1 MSHYSDELRQRSYST
16 LAGAGGGAWFIMDD
30 GYAAGPPGEV
40 LRAVQR
46 FAGRMEELGLVLQF
60 GKCSYF
66 SPGGLSDADS
76 AAVETLGIR
85 PGSIVADGG
94 ATVFGITVGGIPLG
108 SAPFVQAYVRGL
120 AAGFES
126 YLQRTVSQL
135 QPMSNFAV
143 WSCLTSALNSFKRLA
158 WRSERPCPFLQI

>member
-1 MSHYSDELRQRSYST
+1 MIEYDSSDSAVVPPPLLIVSRTLPHYR
-16 LAGAGGGAWFIMDD
+16 
-30 GYAAGPPGEV
+30 
-40 LRAVQR
+40 
-46 FAGRMEELGLVLQF
+46 RMEELGLVLQF

-66 SPGGLSDADS
+66 SPGGLPDADS

-108 SAPFVQAYVRGL
+108 SAPFVQAYVRRL